1 MSATRSER
9 RLRRAR
15 GAALAVAAAATA
27 WLGAPAGAQEQPAP
41 RPASGSQGALAALG
55 LDRLRLT
62 GVGASYGVVKPAQIV
77 STNAVGVHADYGS
90 FARDWRAV
98 FGVTY
103 WDSRFGRDVVRR
115 LEDSLRAAIVDP
127 TGDADLSLGEIDVTV
142 IALTADARWSPRR
155 RPRWLR
161 PYVGGSIGGYAT
173 NAEGRAISGTFL
185 EDALDNIA
193 AGVAGVAG
201 AEVFPVPNLSLGM
214 HARYDIL
221 GGTRFA
227 TLRTGVTYIFRS
239 REGA

>member
-1 MSATRSER
+1 MSASRGER
-9 RLRRAR
+9 RIGFGATLALAA
-15 GAALAVAAAATA
+15 GLAALAALAVVP
-27 WLGAPAGAQEQPAP
+27 APAGAQPAP
-41 RPASGSQGALAALG
+41 AAPESPGVLAALG
-55 LDRLRLT
+55 LDRLQLT

-77 STNAVGVHADYGS
+77 SANAFGVHADYGS
-90 FARDWRAV
+90 FARQWRAV
-98 FGVTY
+98 FGATY
-103 WDSRFGRDVVRR
+103 WDSRYGRDVVRR

-142 IALTADARWSPRR
+142 IALTADARWSPLR

-161 PYVGGSIGGYAT
+161 PYVGGSVGGYAT

-201 AEVFPVPNLSLGM
+201 AEIFPAPNVSLGM
-214 HARYDIL
+214 HVRYDIL

-227 TLRTGVTYIFRS
+227 TLRTGFTYIFRS

>member
-1 MSATRSER
+1 MSASRSER
-9 RLRRAR
+9 RHRLALV
-15 GAALAVAAAATA
+15 AALAVAGGLA
-27 WLGAPAGAQEQPAP
+27 GAPSPVRAQETTPAP
-41 RPASGSQGALAALG
+41 ASQGLIAALG

-62 GVGASYGVVKPAQIV
+62 GVGATYGVVKPAQIV
-77 STNAVGVHADYGS
+77 STHAVGVHADYGAV
-90 FARDWRAV
+90 ARQWRAV

-103 WDSRFGRDVVRR
+103 WDSRFSRDVVRR

-127 TGDADLSLGEIDVTV
+127 TGDAELSLGDIDVTV
-142 IALTADARWSPRR
+142 IALTADARWSPLR

-161 PYVGGSIGGYAT
+161 PYVGGSLGGYAT

-193 AGVAGVAG
+193 AGVAGIAG
-201 AEVFPVPNLSLGM
+201 AEIFPAPNVSLGL

-227 TLRTGVTYIFRS
+227 TLRTGFTYIFRS

>member
-1 MSATRSER
+1 MSASRS
-9 RLRRAR
+9 LRQLGRAIV
-15 GAALAVAAAATA
+15 AALAAVALT
-27 WLGAPAGAQEQPAP
+27 GAPAPAAAQPSPAAP
-41 RPASGSQGALAALG
+41 EPPGVLSALG
-55 LDRLRLT
+55 LDRLQLT
-62 GVGASYGVVKPAQIV
+62 GVGATYGIVKPAQIV
-77 STNAVGVHADYGS
+77 STNAIGVHADYGS
-90 FARDWRAV
+90 FARQWRAV
-98 FGVTY
+98 FGATY

-127 TGDADLSLGEIDVTV
+127 TGDAELSLGEIDVTV

-193 AGVAGVAG
+193 AGVAGVVG
-201 AEVFPVPNLSLGM
+201 AEILPVPNVSLGL

-227 TLRTGVTYIFRS
+227 TLRTGFTYIFRS